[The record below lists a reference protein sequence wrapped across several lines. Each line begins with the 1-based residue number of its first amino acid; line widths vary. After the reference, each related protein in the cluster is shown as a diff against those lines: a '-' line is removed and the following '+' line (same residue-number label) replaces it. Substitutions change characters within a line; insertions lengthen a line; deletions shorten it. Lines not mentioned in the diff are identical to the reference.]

1 MIIGEH
7 SRGEDLEVN
16 PVRAKQLTNM
26 RTSGTDEKVRLAPPR
41 AMALEEAIGYVAQDE
56 LIEVRNRDGSG
67 QGPPTGRAAL
77 VGWCLDTQLN
87 EICVR
92 DSSGPWALALVL
104 DF

>member
-1 MIIGEH
+1 MQCYDGMIIGEH

-56 LIEVRNRDGSG
+56 LIEVRNRDGTERGRRQAGQPSWGDASIRNSTRFVSG
-67 QGPPTGRAAL
+67 TAP
-77 VGWCLDTQLN
+77 
-87 EICVR
+87 
-92 DSSGPWALALVL
+92 VL
-104 DF
+104 GL